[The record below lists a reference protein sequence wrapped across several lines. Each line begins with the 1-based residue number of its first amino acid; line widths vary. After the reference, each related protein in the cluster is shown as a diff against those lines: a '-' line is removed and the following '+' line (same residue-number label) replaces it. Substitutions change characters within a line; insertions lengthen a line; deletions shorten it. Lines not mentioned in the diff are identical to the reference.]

1 MHRSTDYW
9 TLTPPLCFY
18 VQYGQNVPGAYG
30 PKLKSLELNT
40 DPSIVGGTAVDL
52 HFDLQDRVD
61 AVNGSGSLHFHGTA
75 ACTACCNVSP
85 IEINIDGEWFRA
97 DVEMLNST
105 SSLYA
110 VVASQGKGRGSRLNF
125 LTVDVRSMLMVVW
138 CISKVQPY
146 EQ

>member
-1 MHRSTDYW
+1 M
-9 TLTPPLCFY
+9 
-18 VQYGQNVPGAYG
+18 QYGQNVPGAYG

-61 AVNGSGSLHFHGTA
+61 AVNGGGSLHFHGTA

-105 SSLYA
+105 SVLYA
-110 VVASQGKGRGSRLNF
+110 AGELLHRGKEGGHTFSSIYGPEEMDVDSGRYR
-125 LTVDVRSMLMVVW
+125 
-138 CISKVQPY
+138 
-146 EQ
+146 